1 MAELVTIARPYAA
14 AAFSYAKAK
23 GLLTQWAD
31 MLAFLDAVYSDDRMR
46 AALAN
51 PQLTKDAAERMLL
64 AVCADKLDGPARNLL
79 ILLVRNGRLDALP
92 QIRSLYEDMK
102 ADAENVVEA
111 RVDSAFP
118 LSDEQLRSLL
128 AKLEARTKRKVKA
141 AVTVM
146 PELIGGV
153 KVQIGDEVWD
163 ASVRGQLEGM
173 AAALTR

>member
-1 MAELVTIARPYAA
+1 
-14 AAFSYAKAK
+14 
-23 GLLTQWAD
+23 
-31 MLAFLDAVYSDDRMR
+31 
-46 AALAN
+46 
-51 PQLTKDAAERMLL
+51 
-64 AVCADKLDGPARNLL
+64 
-79 ILLVRNGRLDALP
+79 
-92 QIRSLYEDMK
+92 MK

-128 AKLEARTKRKVKA
+128 AKLEARTKRKVTA
-141 AVTVM
+141 AVTVV